1 LQSHTEVG
9 VALRSARIA
18 LALPLES
25 IARELQLPV
34 AQLKALETGSTGSFA
49 TQTQRADATRQLL
62 SRFNLPEAWASFQP
76 AESEWPAPSSTPLV
90 APLSGT
96 RATSPRAASAEIPP
110 LAPPKPVSSRQRY
123 LALGA
128 ASIIVATAI
137 GAALIPAA
145 PPPGDENELEDLRS
159 SAPSAAL
166 KTSKATQTS
175 VPNPAVDARPA
186 AQHDAQAVREA
197 MPEVPPAQPA
207 PSPDH
212 PRPTA
217 NAGPYAILPGSQ
229 TSAPG
234 EATLEIKA
242 RAAVEVDLL
251 LGQGATQL
259 TLRPGDRI
267 VLMSGRAERIE
278 VSDRNAVE
286 LAMAG
291 RIVQFAPAAP
301 PAAGNNMDQNSNRG
315 VWTIAGR

>member
-1 LQSHTEVG
+1 MQSHTEVG

-34 AQLKALETGSTGSFA
+34 SQLRALETGSTESFA
-49 TQTQRADATRQLL
+49 SQKQRADAALQLL
-62 SRFNLPEAWASFQP
+62 IRFNLPESWASFQP
-76 AESEWPAPSSTPLV
+76 AEWEWPTPSSNPLV

-96 RATSPRAASAEIPP
+96 TTGRLAPSGEIPP
-110 LAPPKPVSSRQRY
+110 LISPKPVTSRQRY
-123 LALGA
+123 IALGA

-137 GAALIPAA
+137 GAALTPATL
-145 PPPGDENELEDLRS
+145 PVDENELEDLRS
-159 SAPSAAL
+159 SAPSTAL
-166 KTSKATQTS
+166 RASKAGETK
-175 VPNPAVDARPA
+175 VPDPAVDSRPDT
-186 AQHDAQAVREA
+186 QQDEQTVKGA
-197 MPEVPPAQPA
+197 MPEVLAQSA
-207 PSPDH
+207 TSPDQ
-212 PRPTA
+212 PRPTV

-229 TSAPG
+229 TSVPA

-242 RAAVEVDLL
+242 RAAVAVDLV

-259 TLRPGDRI
+259 TLRPGDRV

-291 RIVQFAPAAP
+291 RAVQLAPVAP
-301 PAAGNNMDQNSNRG
+301 PAAGNNVDQNPNRG
-315 VWTIAGR
+315 VWTIAER

>member
-1 LQSHTEVG
+1 VQSHTEVG

-34 AQLKALETGSTGSFA
+34 AQLRALEAGSTESFSS
-49 TQTQRADATRQLL
+49 QKQRADTALQLL
-62 SRFNLPEAWASFQP
+62 IRFNLPESWASFQP
-76 AESEWPAPSSTPLV
+76 AEWEWPTPSSNPLV

-96 RATSPRAASAEIPP
+96 TTGRLALTAEIPP
-110 LAPPKPVSSRQRY
+110 LISPKPVTSRQRY
-123 LALGA
+123 IALGA

-137 GAALIPAA
+137 GAALIPATL
-145 PPPGDENELEDLRS
+145 PVDENELEDLRS
-159 SAPSAAL
+159 SAPSTAL
-166 KTSKATQTS
+166 KASKAGEIK
-175 VPNPAVDARPA
+175 VPDPAVDSRPDT
-186 AQHDAQAVREA
+186 QQDEQTVKEA
-197 MPEVPPAQPA
+197 MPEVLAKSAA
-207 PSPDH
+207 PSDQ
-212 PRPTA
+212 PRPTV

-229 TSAPG
+229 TSVPD

-242 RAAVEVDLL
+242 RAAVAVDLV

-259 TLRPGDRI
+259 TLRPGDRV

-291 RIVQFAPAAP
+291 RAVQLAPVAP
-301 PAAGNNMDQNSNRG
+301 PAAGNNVDQNPNRG

>member
-1 LQSHTEVG
+1 MQSHTEVG

-34 AQLKALETGSTGSFA
+34 AQLRALEAGSTESFSS
-49 TQTQRADATRQLL
+49 QKQRADTALQLL
-62 SRFNLPEAWASFQP
+62 IRFNLPESWASFEP
-76 AESEWPAPSSTPLV
+76 AEWEWPTPSSNPLV

-96 RATSPRAASAEIPP
+96 TTGRPAPSAEIPP
-110 LAPPKPVSSRQRY
+110 LISPKPVTSRQRY
-123 LALGA
+123 IALGA

-137 GAALIPAA
+137 GAALIPATL
-145 PPPGDENELEDLRS
+145 PVDENELEDLRS
-159 SAPSAAL
+159 SAPSTAL
-166 KTSKATQTS
+166 KASKAGETK
-175 VPNPAVDARPA
+175 VPDPAVDSRPDTR
-186 AQHDAQAVREA
+186 QDEQTVKEA
-197 MPEVPPAQPA
+197 MPEVLAKSA
-207 PSPDH
+207 TPSDQ
-212 PRPTA
+212 PRPTV

-229 TSAPG
+229 TSVPD

-242 RAAVEVDLL
+242 RAAVAVDLV

-259 TLRPGDRI
+259 TLRPGDRV

-291 RIVQFAPAAP
+291 RAVQLAPVAP
-301 PAAGNNMDQNSNRG
+301 PAAGNNVDQNPNRG

>member
-1 LQSHTEVG
+1 MQSHTEVG

-34 AQLKALETGSTGSFA
+34 SQLRALETGSNESFA
-49 TQTQRADATRQLL
+49 SQKQRADAALQLL
-62 SRFNLPEAWASFQP
+62 IRFNLPESWASFQP
-76 AESEWPAPSSTPLV
+76 AEWEWPTPSSNPLV

-96 RATSPRAASAEIPP
+96 TTGRLAPSGEIPP
-110 LAPPKPVSSRQRY
+110 LISPKPVTSRQRY
-123 LALGA
+123 IALGA

-137 GAALIPAA
+137 GAALTPATL
-145 PPPGDENELEDLRS
+145 PVDENELEDLRS
-159 SAPSAAL
+159 SAPSTAL
-166 KTSKATQTS
+166 RASKAGETK
-175 VPNPAVDARPA
+175 VPDPAVDSRPDT
-186 AQHDAQAVREA
+186 QQDEQTVKGA
-197 MPEVPPAQPA
+197 MPEVLAQSA
-207 PSPDH
+207 TSPDQ
-212 PRPTA
+212 PRPTV

-229 TSAPG
+229 TSVPA

-242 RAAVEVDLL
+242 RAAVAVDLV

-259 TLRPGDRI
+259 TLRPGDRV

-291 RIVQFAPAAP
+291 RAVQLAPVAP
-301 PAAGNNMDQNSNRG
+301 PAAGNNVDQNPNRG
-315 VWTIAGR
+315 VWTIAER

>member
-1 LQSHTEVG
+1 MQSHTEVG

-34 AQLKALETGSTGSFA
+34 AQLRALETGSAGGFA
-49 TQTQRADATRQLL
+49 AQKQRADATRQLL
-62 SRFNLPEAWASFQP
+62 IRFSLPESWATIQP
-76 AESEWPAPSSTPLV
+76 PESEWPEPSSTPFV
-90 APLSGT
+90 APLSG
-96 RATSPRAASAEIPP
+96 PAAASALAPSAEIPP
-110 LAPPKPVSSRQRY
+110 LASPKPVSPRQRY
-123 LALGA
+123 IALGA

-137 GAALIPAA
+137 GAALIPVA
-145 PPPGDENELEDLRS
+145 PPVDENELEDLRS

-166 KTSKATQTS
+166 KTSKAAETT
-175 VPNPAVDARPA
+175 VTDPAVDPRT
-186 AQHDAQAVREA
+186 DAQQDPQAVKEA
-197 MPEVPPAQPA
+197 MPKVPARSA
-207 PSPDH
+207 PSSDH
-212 PRPTA
+212 PLPSA
-217 NAGPYAILPGSQ
+217 NTGPYAILPGSQ
-229 TSAPG
+229 TSAPA

-242 RAAVEVDLL
+242 RAAVAVDLV

-291 RIVQFAPAAP
+291 RTVQLAPAAP
-301 PAAGNNMDQNSNRG
+301 PAAGNNIDQNPNRG

>member
-1 LQSHTEVG
+1 VQSHTEVG

-34 AQLKALETGSTGSFA
+34 AQLRALETGSTESFSS
-49 TQTQRADATRQLL
+49 QKQRADTALQLL
-62 SRFNLPEAWASFQP
+62 IRFNLPESWASFEP
-76 AESEWPAPSSTPLV
+76 AEWEWPTPSSNPLV

-96 RATSPRAASAEIPP
+96 TTGRPAPSAEIPP
-110 LAPPKPVSSRQRY
+110 LISPKPVTSRQRY
-123 LALGA
+123 IALGA

-137 GAALIPAA
+137 GAALIPATL
-145 PPPGDENELEDLRS
+145 PVDENELEDLRS
-159 SAPSAAL
+159 SAPSTAL
-166 KTSKATQTS
+166 KASKAGETK
-175 VPNPAVDARPA
+175 VPDPAVDSRPDT
-186 AQHDAQAVREA
+186 QQDEQTVKEA
-197 MPEVPPAQPA
+197 MPEVLAKPAT
-207 PSPDH
+207 PSDQ
-212 PRPTA
+212 PRPTV

-229 TSAPG
+229 TSVPD

-242 RAAVEVDLL
+242 RAAVAVDLV
-251 LGQGATQL
+251 LGQGVTQL
-259 TLRPGDRI
+259 TLRPGDRV

-291 RIVQFAPAAP
+291 RAVQLAPVAP
-301 PAAGNNMDQNSNRG
+301 PVAGNNVDQNPNRG

>member
-1 LQSHTEVG
+1 MQSHTEVG

-34 AQLKALETGSTGSFA
+34 AQLRALETGSTESFSS
-49 TQTQRADATRQLL
+49 QKQRADTALQLL
-62 SRFNLPEAWASFQP
+62 IRFNLPESWASFQP
-76 AESEWPAPSSTPLV
+76 AEWEWPTPTSNPLV

-96 RATSPRAASAEIPP
+96 TTGRPAPSAEIPP
-110 LAPPKPVSSRQRY
+110 LISPKPVTSRQRY
-123 LALGA
+123 IALGA

-137 GAALIPAA
+137 GAALIPATL
-145 PPPGDENELEDLRS
+145 PVDENELEDLRS
-159 SAPSAAL
+159 SAPSTAL
-166 KTSKATQTS
+166 KASKAGEIK
-175 VPNPAVDARPA
+175 VPDPAVDSRPDT
-186 AQHDAQAVREA
+186 QQDEQTVKEA
-197 MPEVPPAQPA
+197 MPEVLAKSA
-207 PSPDH
+207 TSPDQ
-212 PRPTA
+212 PRPTV

-229 TSAPG
+229 TSVPA

-242 RAAVEVDLL
+242 RAAVAVDLV

-259 TLRPGDRI
+259 TLRPGDRV

-291 RIVQFAPAAP
+291 RAVQLAPVAP
-301 PAAGNNMDQNSNRG
+301 PAAGNNVDQNPNRG

>member
-1 LQSHTEVG
+1 MQSHTEVG

-34 AQLKALETGSTGSFA
+34 AQLRALETGSTESFSS
-49 TQTQRADATRQLL
+49 QKQRADTALQLL
-62 SRFNLPEAWASFQP
+62 IRFNLPESWASFQP
-76 AESEWPAPSSTPLV
+76 AEWEWPTPSSNPLV

-96 RATSPRAASAEIPP
+96 TTGRPAPSAEIPP
-110 LAPPKPVSSRQRY
+110 LISPKPVTSRQRY
-123 LALGA
+123 IALGA

-137 GAALIPAA
+137 GAALIPATL
-145 PPPGDENELEDLRS
+145 PVDENELEDLRS
-159 SAPSAAL
+159 SAPSTAL
-166 KTSKATQTS
+166 KASKAGETK
-175 VPNPAVDARPA
+175 VPDPAVDSRPDT
-186 AQHDAQAVREA
+186 QQDEQTVKEA
-197 MPEVPPAQPA
+197 MPEVLAKPAT
-207 PSPDH
+207 PSDQ
-212 PRPTA
+212 PRPTV

-229 TSAPG
+229 TSVPD

-242 RAAVEVDLL
+242 RAAVAVDLV

-259 TLRPGDRI
+259 TLRPGDRV

-291 RIVQFAPAAP
+291 RAVQLAPVAP
-301 PAAGNNMDQNSNRG
+301 PAAGNNVDQNPNRG

>member
-1 LQSHTEVG
+1 MQSHTEVG

-49 TQTQRADATRQLL
+49 TQAQRADATRQLL
-62 SRFNLPEAWASFQP
+62 IRFNLPEAWASFQP

-96 RATSPRAASAEIPP
+96 RATSPLAPSAEIPP

-145 PPPGDENELEDLRS
+145 PPVDENELEDLRS

-166 KTSKATQTS
+166 KTSKAAETS
-175 VPNPAVDARPA
+175 VPDPAVDSRPA
-186 AQHDAQAVREA
+186 AQQDAQPVREA

-207 PSPDH
+207 PSPDR

-217 NAGPYAILPGSQ
+217 NAGPYAVLPGSQ

-234 EATLEIKA
+234 EATLELKA
-242 RAAVEVDLL
+242 RAAVAVDLV

-291 RIVQFAPAAP
+291 RTVQFAPAAP
-301 PAAGNNMDQNSNRG
+301 PAAGSNMDQNPNRG

>member
-1 LQSHTEVG
+1 MQSHTEVG

-34 AQLKALETGSTGSFA
+34 AQLRALETGSTESFSS
-49 TQTQRADATRQLL
+49 QKQRADTALQLL
-62 SRFNLPEAWASFQP
+62 IRFNLPESWASFEP
-76 AESEWPAPSSTPLV
+76 AEWEWPTPSSNPLV

-96 RATSPRAASAEIPP
+96 TTGRPAPSAEIPP
-110 LAPPKPVSSRQRY
+110 LISPKPVTSRQRY
-123 LALGA
+123 IALGA
-128 ASIIVATAI
+128 ASVIVATAI
-137 GAALIPAA
+137 GAALIPATL
-145 PPPGDENELEDLRS
+145 PVDENELEDLRS
-159 SAPSAAL
+159 SAPSTAL
-166 KTSKATQTS
+166 KASKAGETK
-175 VPNPAVDARPA
+175 VPDPAVDSRPDT
-186 AQHDAQAVREA
+186 QQDEQTVKEA
-197 MPEVPPAQPA
+197 MPEVLAKPAT
-207 PSPDH
+207 PSDQ
-212 PRPTA
+212 PRPTV

-229 TSAPG
+229 TSVPD

-242 RAAVEVDLL
+242 RAAVAVDLV

-259 TLRPGDRI
+259 TLRPGDRV

-291 RIVQFAPAAP
+291 RAVQLAPVAP
-301 PAAGNNMDQNSNRG
+301 PAAGNNVDQNPNRG

>member
-1 LQSHTEVG
+1 VQSHTEVG

-34 AQLKALETGSTGSFA
+34 AQLRALETGSTESFSS
-49 TQTQRADATRQLL
+49 QKQRADTALQLL
-62 SRFNLPEAWASFQP
+62 IRFNLPESWASFEP
-76 AESEWPAPSSTPLV
+76 AEWEWPTPSSNPLV

-96 RATSPRAASAEIPP
+96 TTGRPAPSAEIPP
-110 LAPPKPVSSRQRY
+110 LISPKPVTSRQRY
-123 LALGA
+123 IALGA

-137 GAALIPAA
+137 GAALIPATL
-145 PPPGDENELEDLRS
+145 PVDENELEDLRS
-159 SAPSAAL
+159 SAPSTAL
-166 KTSKATQTS
+166 KASKAGETK
-175 VPNPAVDARPA
+175 VPDPAVDSRPDT
-186 AQHDAQAVREA
+186 QQDEQTVKEA
-197 MPEVPPAQPA
+197 MPEVLAKPAT
-207 PSPDH
+207 PSDQ
-212 PRPTA
+212 PRPTV

-229 TSAPG
+229 TSVPD

-242 RAAVEVDLL
+242 RAAVAVDLV

-259 TLRPGDRI
+259 TLRPGDRV

-291 RIVQFAPAAP
+291 RAVQLAPVAP
-301 PAAGNNMDQNSNRG
+301 PAAGNNVDQNPNRG